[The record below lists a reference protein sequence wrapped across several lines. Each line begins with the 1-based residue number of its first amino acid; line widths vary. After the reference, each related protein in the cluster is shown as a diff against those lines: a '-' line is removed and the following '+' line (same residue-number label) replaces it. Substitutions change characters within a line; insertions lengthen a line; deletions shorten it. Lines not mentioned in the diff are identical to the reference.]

1 MRKQKVLE
9 MESVTKAYGDH
20 VVVNN
25 LSVTLFEGEV
35 FGLLGPNGSG
45 KTTTIKS
52 MTGLLT
58 PDAGIITI
66 DGLDVAA
73 HAMKI
78 KHMIGVMPDVDEL
91 MEDLTAWEFLRFIAA
106 IRQLPTT
113 NTDKQIEEW
122 LRLLGIWEDRKRLLH
137 SFSHGMRKK
146 VQLVATLLHQPRLI
160 ILDEPTTGL
169 DPEMIYLLK
178 QVLREI
184 KQKQIAVLLSTHDLF
199 FAQQVCDRVC
209 LIQNGMELIQ
219 GEVKWVLKQ
228 CQATSLEE
236 SYIQLTQSQDKR
248 GQIHAI
254 LDHW

>member
-1 MRKQKVLE
+1 MGKKKVLE
-9 MESVTKAYGDH
+9 IENVTKSYGDH
-20 VVVNN
+20 IVVKN
-25 LSVTLFEGEV
+25 LSITLFEGEI

-58 PDAGIITI
+58 PDDGTITI
-66 DGLDVAA
+66 DGLDVTK
-73 HAMKI
+73 HTMKI

-106 IRQLPTT
+106 IRQLPMTK
-113 NTDKQIEEW
+113 TDQQIEEW

-146 VQLVATLLHQPRLI
+146 VQLVATLLHQPRLL

-169 DPEMIYLLK
+169 DPEMIHLLK
-178 QVLREI
+178 QILQEI
-184 KQKQIAVLLSTHDLF
+184 KQKKIAVLLSTHDLY

-209 LIQNGMELIQ
+209 LIQKGMELIQ
-219 GEVKWVLKQ
+219 GEVKWILKQ
-228 CQATSLEE
+228 CQSTSLEE
-236 SYIQLTQSQDKR
+236 SYIQLTQSQDR
-248 GQIHAI
+248 QGQIHAI

>member
-1 MRKQKVLE
+1 MVKKVLK
-9 MESVTKAYGDH
+9 MENVTKSYGEH
-20 VVVNN
+20 TVVNN
-25 LSVTLFEGEV
+25 LSITLFEGEV

-58 PDAGIITI
+58 PDVGKITI
-66 DGLDVAA
+66 DGLDVATDT
-73 HAMKI
+73 MKI
-78 KHMIGVMPDVDEL
+78 KHIIGVMPDVDEL
-91 MEDLTAWEFLRFIAA
+91 MEDLTAWEFLRFVAA
-106 IRQLPTT
+106 IRQLPATD
-113 NTDKQIEEW
+113 TDKQIEEW
-122 LRLLGIWEDRKRLLH
+122 LRLLGIWEDRRRLLH

-169 DPEMIYLLK
+169 DPDMIHLLK
-178 QVLREI
+178 QVLQEI
-184 KQKQIAVLLSTHDLF
+184 KRKRITVLLSTHDLF

-228 CQATSLEE
+228 CQAISLEE
-236 SYIQLTQSQDKR
+236 SYIQLTQSQDR
-248 GQIHAI
+248 REQIHAI